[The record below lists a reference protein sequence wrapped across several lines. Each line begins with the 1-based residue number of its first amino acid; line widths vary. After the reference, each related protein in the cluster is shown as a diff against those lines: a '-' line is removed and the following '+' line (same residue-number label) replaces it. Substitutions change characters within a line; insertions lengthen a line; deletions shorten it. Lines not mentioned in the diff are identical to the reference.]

1 MKETIYASLARY
13 PMEKIAALLKIG
25 EKLNSDTIRR
35 TCSKLRERQ

>member
-13 PMEKIAALLKIG
+13 PRETIAGLLRIG

-35 TCSKLRERQ
+35 TCSRLREKQ

>member
-13 PMEKIAALLKIG
+13 PLETIAGLLRIG

-35 TCSKLRERQ
+35 TCSRLKEKQ